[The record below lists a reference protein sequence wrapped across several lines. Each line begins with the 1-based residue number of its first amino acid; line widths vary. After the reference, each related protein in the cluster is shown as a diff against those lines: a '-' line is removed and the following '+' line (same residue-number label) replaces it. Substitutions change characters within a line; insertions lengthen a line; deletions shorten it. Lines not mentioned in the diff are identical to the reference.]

1 VVDVKAI
8 RERLERRLAELT
20 ARTAKIESDLRNPE
34 DRQGQRSLTSG
45 QEQIIERLSE
55 AESVEIEQI
64 VAALARID
72 GGRYGLCQICGEE
85 IGEGRL
91 RALPYASSCIE
102 CAE

>member
-8 RERLERRLAELT
+8 RERLERRLAELK

-34 DRQGQRSLTSG
+34 DRQGQRSLASEH
-45 QEQIIERLSE
+45 EQIIERLSE
-55 AESVEIEQI
+55 AESVEIEEI
-64 VAALARID
+64 VAALARIET
-72 GGRYGLCQICGEE
+72 GRYGLCQSCGEE

-91 RALPYASSCIE
+91 RALPYASSCID